1 MICPVCGREFVQK
14 AHAQKYCSK
23 ECRGRSWYRRKKLR
37 EEMPELPVR
46 ANDMYDAVSNLWH
59 AANALGELSRASDP
73 ATAALAGR
81 LASAVWRALDEE
93 GLR

>member
-1 MICPVCGREFVQK
+1 MICPICGKPFEPDGP
-14 AHAQKYCSK
+14 AQKYCSK
-23 ECRGRSWYRRKKLR
+23 QCRNRSHYRRRLAR
-37 EEMPELPVR
+37 EEAPELPVR
-46 ANDMYDAVSNLWH
+46 ANDMLDAVSNLWH

>member
-1 MICPVCGREFVQK
+1 MMCPVCGREFIPD
-14 AHAQKYCSK
+14 APAQKYCSAS
-23 ECRGRSWYRRKKLR
+23 CRGKSFYRRKKLR
-37 EEMPELPVR
+37 REMPELPVR
-46 ANDMYDAVSNLWH
+46 ANDLYDAVSNLWH

-81 LASAVWRALDEE
+81 LAQAVWRALDEE

>member
-1 MICPVCGREFVQK
+1 MICPICGKPFEPDGP
-14 AHAQKYCSK
+14 AQKDCSK
-23 ECRGRSWYRRKKLR
+23 LCRNRSHYRRRLVR
-37 EEMPELPVR
+37 EEAPDMPVR
-46 ANDMYDAVSNLWH
+46 ANDMLDAVSNLWH

-73 ATAALAGR
+73 STAALAGR